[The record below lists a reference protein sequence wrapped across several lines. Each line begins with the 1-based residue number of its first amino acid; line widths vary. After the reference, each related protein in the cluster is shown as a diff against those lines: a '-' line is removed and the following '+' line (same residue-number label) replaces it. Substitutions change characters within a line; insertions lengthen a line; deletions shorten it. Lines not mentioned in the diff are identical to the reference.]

1 MDEGTDF
8 ISITVETRDLPVEFQ
23 DLGPLTLAVHR
34 RVLTRLIQE
43 ELWSQTDWPQGEGS
57 LAELLAVR
65 LPHNLIGPILDSDD
79 AGH

>member
-8 ISITVETRDLPVEFQ
+8 ISITVEARDLPVEFQ
-23 DLGPLTLAVHR
+23 DLGPLT
-34 RVLTRLIQE
+34 
-43 ELWSQTDWPQGEGS
+43 
-57 LAELLAVR
+57 LAVR